1 MKNSIM
7 IFSVTKQSPNMKEMI
22 IIHGASTPSP
32 MQNPMMIL
40 DSFARDVILAWYR
53 GEFTAANV
61 IIDALCSHL
70 IQLASAEVG
79 GVALSEYDAVFIA
92 IHCQRLN

>member
-32 MQNPMMIL
+32 MQNPMMIS
-40 DSFARDVILAWYR
+40 DSFAWDTILAWYR
-53 GEFTAANV
+53 GEFVAANA
-61 IIDALCSHL
+61 IIDALCVHL
-70 IQLASAEVG
+70 TQLVG
-79 GVALSEYDAVFIA
+79 ARVEGVALSEYDAVFAA
-92 IHCQRLN
+92 IHCRRLN